1 MIRKTLPLSASAVLA
16 STLALSMVGCASSP
30 QLESWNNTETRD
42 TLTEF
47 VSRTTT
53 PGSADFVPEPERI
66 AVFDNDGTLWGE
78 QPYYFQLRYAI
89 DRVKAE
95 ADQHPEWRTTE
106 PFQSAL
112 AGDVKALAGQGHE
125 ALLELVAAT
134 HGGRTAEEFAAE
146 VDRWLTTA
154 RHPDTGLRY
163 DEMIYAPMVEL
174 LEYLRDNGY
183 KTFIVSGG
191 GVDFIRV
198 FSERAYGIP
207 PEQVMGSM
215 LTAEYIADDE
225 GPRVVK
231 NGEIA
236 FIDDKAGKPVG
247 IHHTIGRRPTIAVG
261 NSDGDFE
268 MLEWSTAGAGPRL
281 GILVHHD
288 DAGREYAYDRDS
300 HIGKLVR
307 GLDEADA
314 RGWLIV
320 SMRNDWTR
328 IYPSQAADGS
338 D

>member
-1 MIRKTLPLSASAVLA
+1 MRTTSKLLSTVLA
-16 STLALSMVGCASSP
+16 CASFIGCASSKH
-30 QLESWNNTETRD
+30 LGSWRD
-42 TLTEF
+42 TDTRNAITNF
-47 VSRTTT
+47 VAATTT
-53 PGSADFVPEPERI
+53 PGSDRFVPEPDRI

-89 DRVKAE
+89 DRVKAQ
-95 ADQHPEWRTTE
+95 ASNHPEWRTTE
-106 PFQSAL
+106 PYRSAL
-112 AGDVKALAGQGHE
+112 NDDIKSLAAQGHE

-134 HGGRTAEEFAAE
+134 HGGRTDEEFAAE
-146 VDRWLTTA
+146 VDQWLATA

-183 KTFIVSGG
+183 KAFIVSGG
-191 GVDFIRV
+191 GIDFIRV

-215 LTAEYIADDE
+215 LTAEYISDDE
-225 GPRVVK
+225 GPRIVK

-268 MLEWSTAGAGPRL
+268 MLEWSTSGSGARL

-288 DAGREYAYDRDS
+288 DAQREYAYDRDS

-307 GLDEADA
+307 GLDEAEA
-314 RGWLIV
+314 RSWILV
-320 SMRNDWTR
+320 SMRDDWSR
-328 IYPSQAADGS
+328 IFSTE
-338 D
+338 

>member
-1 MIRKTLPLSASAVLA
+1 MIRKPLSLCASAVLA
-16 STLALSMVGCASSP
+16 STIALSMVGCASSP

-89 DRVKAE
+89 DRVQAE

-106 PFQSAL
+106 PLRSAL

-125 ALLELVAAT
+125 ALLELFAAT
-134 HGGRTAEEFAAE
+134 HGGRTDEQFAAE
-146 VDRWLTTA
+146 VDQWLTTA
-154 RHPDTGLRY
+154 RHPDIGLRY
-163 DEMIYAPMVEL
+163 DEMIYAPMVEM

-191 GVDFIRV
+191 GIDFIRV

-215 LTAEYIADDE
+215 LTAEYISDDA

-247 IHHTIGRRPTIAVG
+247 IHHVIGRRPTIAVG
-261 NSDGDFE
+261 NSDGDFQ

-288 DAGREYAYDRDS
+288 DAAREYAYDRDS

-307 GLDEADA
+307 GLDEAAA

-320 SMRNDWTR
+320 SMRDDWTR
-328 IYPSQAADGS
+328 IYPSD
-338 D
+338 